1 MNPDF
6 VASSS
11 LVSGTVTAHT
21 SHFGS
26 AILSFLPLLPCCLLP
41 KQQVH
46 HSQHFY
52 PPPCNNSTASSS
64 MHLSAAVSSSS
75 VVCSSLYSP
84 PCLIFTAP
92 IPQSLQTHLWFLRCF
107 SLCPT
112 SIWYQYTKFPAQT
125 SPGSELLQ
133 AASHLL
139 PTQRRFLGHS
149 LRYFTRTCVFPS
161 LPSHCCQSVRRAC
174 TTDKWGRLSCSHYL
188 SYPHLITLA
197 GRALPAGATSL
208 FVQPASEWLDTKTLQ
223 YIKY

>member
-1 MNPDF
+1 MWRLLSVIQETKSSTLHAAVCTSHPTNDIEQQEMPLVPQSILLCHIPCSRMNPDF

-52 PPPCNNSTASSS
+52 PPPCNSSTASSS

-92 IPQSLQTHLWFLRCF
+92 IPQSLQTHL
-107 SLCPT
+107 
-112 SIWYQYTKFPAQT
+112 
-125 SPGSELLQ
+125 
-133 AASHLL
+133 
-139 PTQRRFLGHS
+139 
-149 LRYFTRTCVFPS
+149 
-161 LPSHCCQSVRRAC
+161 
-174 TTDKWGRLSCSHYL
+174 
-188 SYPHLITLA
+188 
-197 GRALPAGATSL
+197 
-208 FVQPASEWLDTKTLQ
+208 
-223 YIKY
+223 